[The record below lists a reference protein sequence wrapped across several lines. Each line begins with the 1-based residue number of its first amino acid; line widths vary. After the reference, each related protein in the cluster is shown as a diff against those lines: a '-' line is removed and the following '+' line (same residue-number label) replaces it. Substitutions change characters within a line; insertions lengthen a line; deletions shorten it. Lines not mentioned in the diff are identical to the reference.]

1 MKRYLIDRIPF
12 SKIATILS
20 IAAALC
26 TGLCGV
32 AALVASNHG
41 NPGSIGKL
49 EDGLFLVGGVGFWGS
64 MLGLILLAMAYV
76 VLWIAKDLASRR
88 SGSD

>member
-1 MKRYLIDRIPF
+1 
-12 SKIATILS
+12 LS

-32 AALVASNHG
+32 AAFVASNHG
-41 NPGSIGKL
+41 NPVSIGKL
-49 EDGLFLVGGVGFWGS
+49 EDDLFLVGGVGFWVS

-76 VLWIAKDLASRR
+76 VLWIVKNLTSRR
-88 SGSD
+88 SRSD